1 MYRLGLPA
9 TIFLATECALWLLS
23 RDGGSNS
30 FCDILL
36 FDIVLRIGCVLAV
49 EESFFEISFFLDTT
63 RDGRI
68 FCFPNIVSKLFS
80 NRNFQ
85 TFVHK
90 VLFHEWCH
98 LLAAALLT
106 RCTVML
112 QKKIHTEI
120 FDKIQ
125 NHVSSELNKFKN

>member
-49 EESFFEISFFLDTT
+49 EESFFEFFFWI
-63 RDGRI
+63 RHEMVAC
-68 FCFPNIVSKLFS
+68 FSFPNIVSKLFS

-90 VLFHEWCH
+90 VLLHEWCH

-125 NHVSSELNKFKN
+125 NHVI